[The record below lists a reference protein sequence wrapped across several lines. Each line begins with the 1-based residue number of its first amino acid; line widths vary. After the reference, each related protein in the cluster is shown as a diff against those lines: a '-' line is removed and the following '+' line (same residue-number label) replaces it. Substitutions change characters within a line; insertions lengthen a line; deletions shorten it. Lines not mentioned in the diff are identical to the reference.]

1 MEAAGDKRGGDRQD
15 VRLRVVLDD
24 QVNLNMAATLD
35 LSEDGALLATG
46 VYLKPGT
53 RVSIFP
59 LCDELD
65 ANLAELKGEVVRTFE
80 DILVEAYSDDRYR
93 MGVRFTL
100 DEQQKEAIQKLIRHH
115 QN

>member
-1 MEAAGDKRGGDRQD
+1 METDSGKRYVERQD

-35 LSEDGALLATG
+35 MTEEGALIATG
-46 VYLKPGT
+46 VYLEPGT
-53 RVSIFP
+53 HVSIFP

-65 ANLAELKGEVVRTFE
+65 ANLAELRGEVVRTFE
-80 DILVEAYSDDRYR
+80 DILVEAYADDRYR

-100 DEQQKEAIQKLIRHH
+100 DDRQKQAVRRLIQLHR
-115 QN
+115 N